1 MTPQSFDNETCA
13 ELLGDTRKRSIEAK
27 GRARADAGEPP
38 PERLPVSGSYWSQV
52 GDEAD
57 YRIELTAYQKRLD
70 RIARMSVANGV
81 AE

>member
-27 GRARADAGEPP
+27 
-38 PERLPVSGSYWSQV
+38 
-52 GDEAD
+52 
-57 YRIELTAYQKRLD
+57 IELTAYQKRLD

-81 AE
+81 AA